1 MDDIETLKKL
11 LDEIAVFREYAQD
24 LQNPIF
30 RITIKLR
37 IIEIQKKLED
47 LEERDK
53 ISQERLQ
60 L

>member
-11 LDEIAVFREYAQD
+11 LDEIAVFKEYAQD

-30 RITIKLR
+30 CITIKLR

-47 LEERDK
+47 FLSKEIE
-53 ISQERLQ
+53 
-60 L
+60 